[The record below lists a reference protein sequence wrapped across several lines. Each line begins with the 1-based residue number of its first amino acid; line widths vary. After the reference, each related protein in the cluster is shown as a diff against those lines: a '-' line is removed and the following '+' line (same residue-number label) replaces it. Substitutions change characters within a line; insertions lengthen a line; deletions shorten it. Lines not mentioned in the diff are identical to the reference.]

1 MLKYGEAA
9 EAKEGESF
17 GRGEVVEVEADETS
31 MAAVEVLMSS
41 DQNDSFCQ
49 GGDSMV
55 CSSSPV
61 DILIIKTAREKR
73 HSHLTNNC

>member
-1 MLKYGEAA
+1 MKYGEAA

-49 GGDSMV
+49 GGDSIPR
-55 CSSSPV
+55 SSSHNTV
-61 DILIIKTAREKR
+61 QVRRCRLMQIGVG
-73 HSHLTNNC
+73 